1 MLRKEGAK
9 TMQVNFSRNL
19 AQIIREIKYLDAM
32 GFHLPEFAL
41 SVTLQEDKYDL
52 DVESLENML
61 EVHVQQ
67 NSCAFQGLGFINFLP
82 RNLHNYCTAIQY
94 KFVPEFD

>member
-1 MLRKEGAK
+1 
-9 TMQVNFSRNL
+9 MQVNFSRNL

-41 SVTLQEDKYDL
+41 SVTLQEDKYDV

-61 EVHVQQ
+61 EVHV
-67 NSCAFQGLGFINFLP
+67 
-82 RNLHNYCTAIQY
+82 
-94 KFVPEFD
+94 